1 MKTEVMRRS
10 VVCWMAG
17 MAVGLLG
24 PVETSPAQGES
35 PLTRDVVIN
44 EIHTNPDVETE
55 AVEFVELYN
64 AGPSAVDLSAWSFAD
79 GVSFTFPIGTVLV
92 AGGYLV
98 VAEDPA
104 ALAAKWGVQALGP
117 WTGSLAN
124 EGDTVILC
132 DTGKRVVDRVDYGLG
147 FPWPTVG
154 DSPGYSMEL
163 IHPSLDNDLG
173 GSWRASVAGGGG
185 STPMPQQVFGLTQ
198 PWRYDQSGSDLGTA
212 WRGRSFSDSGWASG
226 GGLLY
231 VESASVSPKGTPLTI
246 GRTTYYFR
254 TRFTFLG
261 DPSRTAL
268 QFTAMVDDGAV
279 FYLNGQEFYRLGMP
293 AGEVNYSTFASRTV
307 DNAASEGPFTVAA
320 TSLVK
325 GENVLAV
332 EVHQVNAGSSDIVF
346 GMTLATTSSGAAP
359 GGHGPTPGRLNS
371 VWSED
376 APPAVRQVSHSPQ
389 QPGSNQVVTITA
401 KVTDPNGVSS
411 VSLSYQVVDSGDYIP
426 ITLPN
431 YPARAPNQ
439 TVPNPDYEAAAN
451 WSTLSM
457 HDDGLHGDL
466 TAGDDVYTVQIPVS
480 VQTHRR
486 LVRYRIT
493 AEDGLGQAVQVPYAD
508 DAGRNFAYFVYDG
521 VPAWRGAINP
531 NGAGP
536 LRQVAVYPEE
546 VMSSLPV
553 YHLLSREVDVENAQY
568 NGSYDNTEYYFSG
581 TLVVDGAVYDNI
593 HYRRRGQY
601 SPGQTGKEKW
611 KFDFNRGR
619 YFQAKDDY
627 GREHRRK
634 WDKMNV
640 GTGTC
645 PWWQYPHPGSWDV
658 GTQGMV
664 MNETLAFRL
673 YNLAGVPSCT
683 TNYFHLRVID
693 SAVEADPTNQY
704 EGDFWGLYF
713 TIEQADGAFLDEHGL
728 PDGNVYRMDSGYN
741 LTHQG
746 ASQPTNGS
754 DVTTFINTYNSRPSP
769 AWWAQN
775 VNLANYYNSKAVG
788 VAINDSDRRPEANC
802 IYYHN
807 SETGQW
813 WMLPWDLDLT
823 FEWGTHYTEWEH
835 FRYALDYPEYGLVYK
850 NRARELLDLLFNGE
864 QAAEVVDEMAA
875 VIATAY
881 GGRTFVEANRALW
894 DYHPRTRK
902 KGQFYE
908 NNEFLQTKDWPGQVE
923 YYKAF
928 LTPAGFSN
936 VASGQYGVYALV
948 AEAEDPAIPRTP
960 TIRYTGTPGYPVDD
974 LRFTAGSFS
983 DPQGAGTFGSM
994 RWRIAEVSDGADPI
1008 TPSAGPR
1015 RYEIEPVWESQE
1027 IRAYTAGIQIPA
1039 GAVAEGRT
1047 YRVRC
1052 RMKDSTG
1059 RWSHWS
1065 DPVQFAAGAPLLNK
1079 PRLALR
1085 VTEIM
1090 YHPPVSAFEDGWDQ
1104 DEFEFIELMNIGSTG
1119 MDLSGVRLEGGVGFA
1134 FAGSDVTQL
1143 APGACVLVVENP
1155 VAFECRYGSSLAP
1168 RIAGQYEGKLSN
1180 GGERI
1185 SVVDL
1190 NTGQVVAFGYGDAW
1204 VPATDGQGHSLVLM
1218 DPLHADPDQMGQKAS
1233 WRASTQWGGS
1243 PGTADPE

>member
-1 MKTEVMRRS
+1 MKTDLMRRA
-10 VVCWMAG
+10 VVCGVVAL
-17 MAVGLLG
+17 ALG
-24 PVETSPAQGES
+24 VFGPDQASRAQGGA
-35 PLTRDVVIN
+35 PPTHGVVIN
-44 EIHTNPDVETE
+44 EIHHNPDVETE

-64 AGPSAVDLSAWSFAD
+64 PGPGAVDLSAWSFAD
-79 GVSFTFPIGTVLV
+79 GLSFTFPIGTVL
-92 AGGYLV
+92 APRGYLV
-98 VAEDPA
+98 VAGDPV
-104 ALAAKWGVQALGP
+104 ALAAKFGVAALGP

-124 EGDTVILC
+124 DGDTVVLC
-132 DTGKRVVDRVDYGLG
+132 DVAKRVVDRVDYQLG

-154 DSPGYSMEL
+154 DSPGYSIEL
-163 IHPSLDNDLG
+163 IHPGLDNDLG

-185 STPMPQQVFGLTQ
+185 STPVPQQVFGLAQ
-198 PWRYDQSGSDLGTA
+198 VWRYDQSGSDLGTA
-212 WRGRSFSDSGWASG
+212 WRGRSFSDSGWAG
-226 GGLLY
+226 GAGLLY
-231 VESASVSPKGTPLTI
+231 VESAAVSPKGTPLTI

-293 AGEVNYSTFASRTV
+293 AGEVHYSTFASRTV
-307 DNAASEGPFTVAA
+307 DNAASEGPFTVAV
-320 TSLVK
+320 TNLVK
-325 GENVLAV
+325 GENVVAV

-346 GMTLATTSSGAAP
+346 GMALATVDSGAAT
-359 GGHGPTPGRLNS
+359 GGHGPTPGRLNG

-376 APPAVRQVSHSPQ
+376 APPAIRQVAHSSQ

-401 KVTDPNGVSS
+401 KVTDPNGMSS
-411 VSLSYQVVDSGDYIP
+411 VSVAYQVVDPGDYIP

-431 YPARAPNQ
+431 YPARAPSQ
-439 TVPNPDYEAAAN
+439 TVPNPDYEAVAN

-466 TAGDDVYTVQIPVS
+466 LAGDDVYTVQIPAS
-480 VQTHRR
+480 VQIHRR

-521 VPAWRGAINP
+521 VPEWRGAINP
-531 NGAGP
+531 NGAGA
-536 LRQVAVYPEE
+536 LRQAALYPEE
-546 VMSSLPV
+546 VMRSLPV
-553 YHLLSREVDVENAQY
+553 YHLLSRQVDVENCQY

-593 HYRRRGQY
+593 HYRIRGQY
-601 SPGQTGKEKW
+601 SPRQTGKEKW

-619 YFQAKDDY
+619 YFQGKDDH
-627 GREHRRK
+627 GREYARG

-645 PWWQYPHPGSWDV
+645 PWWQFPHPGGWDQ

-664 MNETLAFRL
+664 MNETLGFRL
-673 YNLAGVPSCT
+673 YNMAGVPSCRT
-683 TNYFHLRVID
+683 HYFHLRVID
-693 SAVEADPTNQY
+693 SQTEADPTDQY

-713 TIEQADGAFLDEHGL
+713 TIEQADGAFLDEHDL

-746 ASQPTNGS
+746 ATQPANGS
-754 DVTTFINTYNSRPSP
+754 DVTTFINTYNSKPNSV
-769 AWWAQN
+769 WWAQN
-775 VNLANYYNSKAVG
+775 VNLANYYSSKSVG
-788 VAINDSDRRPEANC
+788 VAINDSDRRAEANC

-807 SETGQW
+807 GETNQW

-823 FEWGTHYTEWEH
+823 FEWGTHYTDWER
-835 FRYALDYPEYGLVYK
+835 FRYALDYPEYGLAYK

-875 VIATAY
+875 VIATPY
-881 GGRTFVEANRALW
+881 GGRTFVEANRAMW

-908 NNEFLQTKDWPGQVE
+908 NNEFLQTKDWAGQVE

-928 LTPAGFSN
+928 LTPVGFSK

-948 AEAEDPAIPRTP
+948 AEAEDASIPRTP
-960 TIRYTGTPGYPVDD
+960 TVLYTGTPGYPTDD
-974 LRFTAGSFS
+974 LRFTVSAFS
-983 DPQGAGTFGSM
+983 DPQGAGTFGAM
-994 RWRIAEVSDGADPI
+994 RWRIAEVSDASNPLYAA
-1008 TPSAGPR
+1008 PGPR
-1015 RYEIEPVWESQE
+1015 RYEIDPVWESQE
-1027 IRAYTAGIQIPA
+1027 MRPYLSAIRIPA
-1039 GAVAEGRT
+1039 GAVEIGRT

-1065 DPVQFAAGAPLLNK
+1065 PSGSRRSCTTRRSLPWRTAGI
-1079 PRLALR
+1079 R
-1085 VTEIM
+1085 T
-1090 YHPPVSAFEDGWDQ
+1090 
-1104 DEFEFIELMNIGSTG
+1104 
-1119 MDLSGVRLEGGVGFA
+1119 
-1134 FAGSDVTQL
+1134 
-1143 APGACVLVVENP
+1143 
-1155 VAFECRYGSSLAP
+1155 SS
-1168 RIAGQYEGKLSN
+1168 S
-1180 GGERI
+1180 
-1185 SVVDL
+1185 S
-1190 NTGQVVAFGYGDAW
+1190 
-1204 VPATDGQGHSLVLM
+1204 S
-1218 DPLHADPDQMGQKAS
+1218 S
-1233 WRASTQWGGS
+1233 
-1243 PGTADPE
+1243 